1 VYQEY
6 FRSGLKATTWQHP
19 GGDKF
24 QTQITTRRA
33 VSNQC
38 KVPELACRRKIPAG
52 RAK

>member
-24 QTQITTRRA
+24 QT
-33 VSNQC
+33 
-38 KVPELACRRKIPAG
+38 
-52 RAK
+52 